1 MTLLELLV
9 QELPKQGGWPKDMLS
24 VVQSKV
30 DGELNFYH
38 VQWKQGETPRTL
50 SDFDLYLDKSVQV
63 QQWRG
68 DYEVVTKA
76 EYEAAV
82 NG

>member
-9 QELPKQGGWPKDMLS
+9 QELPKQGGWPEDMLS
-24 VVQSKV
+24 VIQSKV
-30 DGELNFYH
+30 DGELNFYATE
-38 VQWKQGETPRTL
+38 WKQGETPNVI
-50 SDFDLYLDKSVQV
+50 SDFDLYLEKSVQV
-63 QQWRG
+63 QPWRG

-76 EYEAAV
+76 QYEAGV